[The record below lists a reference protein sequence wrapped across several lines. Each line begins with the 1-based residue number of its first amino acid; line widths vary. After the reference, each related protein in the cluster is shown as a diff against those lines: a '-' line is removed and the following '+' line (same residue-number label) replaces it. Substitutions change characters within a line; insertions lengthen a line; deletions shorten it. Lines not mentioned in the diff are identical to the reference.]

1 MYFVFSKVII
11 EKKRHRREE
20 RKKNMIL
27 QKFFPNAFKAH
38 DLTSFIVAL
47 IIYAVIGIVGGFV
60 IGILAGIPL
69 IGLFAGIAGALLE
82 LYTVVGV
89 VLSILVFLKVL
100 K

>member
-1 MYFVFSKVII
+1 
-11 EKKRHRREE
+11 
-20 RKKNMIL
+20 MIL

-38 DLTSFIVAL
+38 DLTSFIIAL